1 MLVGN
6 PTPQSANCFS
16 RNNTGADSDCRYGYN
31 RCLDWQE
38 SNCGRPRCHSGN
50 LLCRLL
56 HIHIIA
62 VIDLRNA
69 QFFLLALL
77 IHECLYYSNG
87 PDVINGL
94 QIKNL

>member
-1 MLVGN
+1 LLVGN

-38 SNCGRPRCHSGN
+38 QLRLPLLPLRQPALPSSSYPYHRCN
-50 LLCRLL
+50 RLAECS
-56 HIHIIA
+56 I
-62 VIDLRNA
+62 
-69 QFFLLALL
+69 FLLALL